1 MSRPKIILDCDP
13 GHDDAIAI
21 IAAARFTEL
30 LGITTVSGNAPLSS
44 TTRNAL
50 LVTQIA
56 DVDVPVHAGADR
68 PLLVP
73 ARHATH
79 VHGDSGLD
87 GPDLPTLDREVA
99 SNDAVRFIIDTVRS
113 NDDVWLVPIGP
124 MTNIALALRQAPD
137 LVDRV
142 AGLSFMGGSTGPGN
156 VTPSAEFNI
165 WADPHSAA
173 ITLSAGI
180 PTVRMAG
187 LNLTSK
193 FVVDRTTAAR
203 FADASAATGAFA
215 AEVVEA
221 YVQAGERLRGVSSA
235 MMHDP
240 CAVLAVT
247 HPDLFVVEERHVEV
261 STEGVTAG
269 RTVVDERGFGGG
281 TTNCGVLVDID
292 RDAGIDLLTEAIGA
306 CP

>member
-30 LGITTVSGNAPLSS
+30 LGITTVSGNAPLSA

-50 LVTQIA
+50 VVTQIA
-56 DVDVPVHAGADR
+56 DIDVPVHAGADR
-68 PLLVP
+68 PILVP

-79 VHGDSGLD
+79 VHGETGLD

-113 NDDVWLVPIGP
+113 NDDVWLVPVGP
-124 MTNIALALRQAPD
+124 MTNIALAIRQAPD

-165 WADPHSAA
+165 WADPHAAA
-173 ITLSAGI
+173 IVMSAGI
-180 PTVRMAG
+180 PNVLMAG
-187 LNLTSK
+187 LNLTGQ
-193 FVVDRTTAAR
+193 FIVDRDTAAR
-203 FADASAATGAFA
+203 FAAASPATGAFA
-215 AEVVEA
+215 AEVVES
-221 YVQAGERLRGVSSA
+221 YVQAGERLRGRSSA
-235 MMHDP
+235 MLHDP

-247 HPDLFVVEERHVEV
+247 HPELFTVEQRHVEV
-261 STEGVTAG
+261 STDGITAG
-269 RTVVDERGFGGG
+269 RTVVDERGFGGVD
-281 TTNCGVLVDID
+281 TNCGVLTTIQ
-292 RDAGIDLLTEAIGA
+292 RDAGVDLLIEAIGA